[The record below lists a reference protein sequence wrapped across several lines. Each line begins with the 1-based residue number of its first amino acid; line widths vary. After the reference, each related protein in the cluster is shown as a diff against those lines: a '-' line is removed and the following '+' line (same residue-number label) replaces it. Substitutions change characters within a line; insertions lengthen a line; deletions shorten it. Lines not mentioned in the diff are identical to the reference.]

1 MRRSVEI
8 QPCSNRF
15 VSIGSS
21 FFHWGASFL
30 SLLAYGGLWAPPG
43 FIPHCSHPRGLC
55 LCTRTGGV
63 PDFTLELFRAVSVWL
78 VFWSNNSKQYDALAE
93 WLRCSTANRV
103 GLSCMGSNPI
113 CIFHFCVCTHPEVS
127 GSGLIS
133 FHTAPNQNES
143 IQKAGP
149 RGTRTPDLSH
159 PKRESYL

>member
-30 SLLAYGGLWAPPG
+30 SLIAYGGLRAPCGVRSTHLPFG
-43 FIPHCSHPRGLC
+43 DSAF
-55 LCTRTGGV
+55 TGGV
-63 PDFTLELFRAVSVWL
+63 PDFTLELFRISIEPISIAILDFCQVRVRRSLGRVS
-78 VFWSNNSKQYDALAE
+78 
-93 WLRCSTANRV
+93 
-103 GLSCMGSNPI
+103 
-113 CIFHFCVCTHPEVS
+113 
-127 GSGLIS
+127 IS
-133 FHTAPNQNES
+133 FHTAPDS
-143 IQKAGP
+143 PFGKILVTPPLDSLTKTKTGP